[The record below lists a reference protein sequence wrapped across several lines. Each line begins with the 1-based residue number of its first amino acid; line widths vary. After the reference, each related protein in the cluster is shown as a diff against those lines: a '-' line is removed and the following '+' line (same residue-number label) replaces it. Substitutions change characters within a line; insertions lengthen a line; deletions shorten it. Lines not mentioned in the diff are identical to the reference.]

1 MKEQNI
7 PVGIY
12 NNEVFIAKVEDGK
25 FAKDYYGDPH
35 FSGVIRPVSSDM
47 LETLR
52 NPDERRD
59 EYKDFW
65 KQAVQAGATEES
77 FDEWLEEVWDEE
89 MDEDDPESF
98 PGKDESDCEY
108 LTEDFRKEA
117 DNFLLEHEDFEV
129 GTWESAGSYSPNHER
144 YNSETGEWSSD
155 FKKFDYVF
163 NNPLSKA
170 LAKEYIASL
179 KKK

>member
-25 FAKDYYGDPH
+25 FAKDYFGNPH
-35 FSGVIRPVSSDM
+35 FNGVIRPVSSDM

-117 DNFLLEHEDFEV
+117 DDFLLENEGFEV

-179 KKK
+179 KK

>member
-12 NNEVFIAKVEDGK
+12 KNEVFIANVEDGK
-25 FAKDYYGDPH
+25 FAKDYFGNPH
-35 FSGVIRPVSSDM
+35 FSGVIRPVTTDQ
-47 LETLR
+47 LEDFR
-52 NPDERRD
+52 DPDEFRED
-59 EYKDFW
+59 YKDRW
-65 KQAVQAGATEES
+65 KEAVNADATEDS
-77 FDEWLEEVWDEE
+77 FDDWFDMVWNEDY
-89 MDEDDPESF
+89 DEDDPEDY
-98 PGKDESDCEY
+98 PGKDDSDCEY

-117 DNFLLEHEDFEV
+117 DNFLLEHEDIEV

-144 YNSETGEWSSD
+144 YDSETGEWVSD

-163 NNPLSKA
+163 KNPLSKA

-179 KKK
+179 KK